1 MPPPLLSL
9 DNVTIGYPG
18 FPILEKV
25 SLEVF
30 PEDSY
35 AVLGPNGSGK
45 TALLKTIAGI
55 LPPIEGKL
63 HRLTSDGNDSLR
75 VGYVPQRAALTGLL
89 PLTVGEVIQMGTYGN
104 VKPWQRLG
112 RVERDKIEWAVQE
125 VEIGDLERKRYS
137 ELSGGQQQR
146 TLIARALASD
156 PAVLVLDEPLASL
169 DRKTVQTM
177 LRLLVKLKSDTGI
190 TLLWADHFIPE
201 LLQVVQDVIEIGY
214 RTVHTQPVEHYAPDG
229 ARNMNLR

>member
-1 MPPPLLSL
+1 MPTSLISL

-18 FPILEKV
+18 VPILEKV
-25 SLEVF
+25 SLEIF
-30 PEDSY
+30 SGDSY

-55 LPPIEGKL
+55 LSPIDGRL
-63 HRLTSDGNDSLR
+63 HRQTSDRNDSVQ
-75 VGYVPQRAALTGLL
+75 VGYVPQRAALNGLL

-112 RVERDKIEWAVQE
+112 KGEQERIDWAKQE
-125 VEIGDLERKRYS
+125 VEIEDLEQKRYA

-146 TLIARALASD
+146 TLIARALASA

-169 DRKTVQTM
+169 DKKTVQTM
-177 LRLLVKLKSDTGI
+177 LRLLVKLKSDTGM

-201 LLQVVQDVIEIGY
+201 LLQVVQDVLEIEY
-214 RTVHTQPVEHYAPDG
+214 RTVQTQTVEHYIRRD
-229 ARNMNLR
+229 